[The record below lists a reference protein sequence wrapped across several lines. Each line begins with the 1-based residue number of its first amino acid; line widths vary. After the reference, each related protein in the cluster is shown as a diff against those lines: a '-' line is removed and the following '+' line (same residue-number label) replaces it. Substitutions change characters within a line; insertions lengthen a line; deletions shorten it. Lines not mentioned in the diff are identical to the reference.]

1 MARRAARVLE
11 ERLETGLEVAEGPR
25 EKLRAT
31 IDAFLAA
38 VEDRPET
45 YRFLLHS
52 AAAERPEVSQAVG
65 DFTHELGRRLAG
77 VLREQYARYGFD
89 LGHAELVAHALI
101 GSVHQV
107 SAWWLSGPGEGARP
121 VPRPQI
127 TDLLVRLLWSGLP
140 SVGAQDDPRGRAM
153 TRDRPAVPLRVR
165 IGRRLALNPLF
176 RGIGRVLV
184 PRLDRV
190 LHRLTGGRVHLARLA
205 VPRWCC
211 SWRGGAPVSCAAP
224 RWPTCPTATTSSWS
238 GRTGARRRTRCGR

>member
-1 MARRAARVLE
+1 MAATSTRRDPERRAQLLEAADRAIATHGAAVRMEDIASEAGVTKPILYRHFGDKGGLYEAVARRAARVLE

-140 SVGAQDDPRGRAM
+140 SVGAQDDPVAGR
-153 TRDRPAVPLRVR
+153 
-165 IGRRLALNPLF
+165 
-176 RGIGRVLV
+176 
-184 PRLDRV
+184 
-190 LHRLTGGRVHLARLA
+190 
-205 VPRWCC
+205 
-211 SWRGGAPVSCAAP
+211 
-224 RWPTCPTATTSSWS
+224 
-238 GRTGARRRTRCGR
+238 